1 MSVQVKGPGPERVI
15 LSPADQARREAS
27 TAYNMQLIADVA
39 ASGHPDD
46 QKISYIRIILYNWRS
61 RMKIID
67 EGGY

>member
-1 MSVQVKGPGPERVI
+1 MNVQVKSGKEERPI

-27 TAYNMQLIADVA
+27 TGYNMKLIGEIA

-46 QKISYIRIILYNWRS
+46 IKVSYIRIILHNWRT